1 VNRFS
6 KARLLAVVVCASM
19 FFGCQG
25 SSAPGAGAKKEGK
38 LLAEVNGAKIT
49 TGDLEWEIKNLP
61 EYVKA
66 MSDSP
71 EARKQILETM
81 IMRELALQQ
90 AVKEGLDKGVEYE
103 QRLSYLKKSLI
114 IELYMKKKFETEVQI
129 SDAELKNFYD
139 QNIEKFKT
147 GEQIRAS
154 HILVKSEEEA
164 NDILA
169 KIKAGGNF
177 EELAKENSA
186 DSSASNG
193 GDLGWFGRNSMVPA
207 FEKAAFALKDGQISN
222 VVKTDFGYHIIKL
235 TGKRPAGARSFDE
248 VKDQIKGAIMP
259 SKQQEVFQKLKDDLK
274 KNAKI
279 SIKEESPS
287 AAGDISDDA
296 SKTEKAKPAAP
307 EKK

>member
-1 VNRFS
+1 
-6 KARLLAVVVCASM
+6 M